1 MLFNSMLIYLI
12 LCLHMIK
19 YLSLYPK
26 GDKILNYSTGSIK
39 NGKILAAI
47 KKIPNGYFYVMDI
60 IGDYRE
66 EVIRVYEDK
75 KGGSLLLQVYTNTSL
90 INKKRL
96 SPWEDR
102 KYAVNKRWAG
112 R

>member
-1 MLFNSMLIYLI
+1 
-12 LCLHMIK
+12 MIK

-47 KKIPNGYFYVMDI
+47 KNIPNGYFYVMDI

-75 KGGSLLLQVYTNTSL
+75 KGGSLLLQVYTIPL
-90 INKKRL
+90 
-96 SPWEDR
+96 
-102 KYAVNKRWAG
+102 
-112 R
+112 